1 MENVNRMRCRRDF
14 LSTYKHGSV
23 RFGRFLV
30 VHLLPVPAHPA
41 KVGISVSRKVGKAVV
56 RNRVKRR
63 LREIIRLNWQH
74 LPEQHYIVISAKAAS
89 KDASYKELETD
100 FHRLLKG

>member
-1 MENVNRMRCRRDF
+1 MRCRRDF
-14 LSTYKHGSV
+14 VRVYQQGSV

-30 VHLLPVPAHPA
+30 IHLLPVPGHPA
-41 KVGISVSRKVGKAVV
+41 KVGISVSRKVGKAVT

-63 LREIIRLNWQH
+63 LREIIRLNWQQI
-74 LPEQHYIVISAKAAS
+74 PEQHYLVISAKAAS
-89 KDASYKELETD
+89 KDASYQQLETD